1 MEIFLI
7 SIVNVSYKS
16 VASWFSELLLC
27 VLFLKNNQLKKIL
40 VPKRHFLGR
49 GSVPLAW
56 RGQEQK
62 PQGLFLVLPVPAFHM
77 LAWQHFLFANLHR
90 SSQAYAVFLGP
101 TLALPKKCSL
111 GTKELAFYTHEMII
125 LLPLA
130 F

>member
-1 MEIFLI
+1 MEIFPI

-49 GSVPLAW
+49 GSVPLSW
-56 RGQEQK
+56 RG
-62 PQGLFLVLPVPAFHM
+62 QGLFLVLPVPAFHM
-77 LAWQHFLFANLHR
+77 LAWQHFLFANLHS
-90 SSQAYAVFLGP
+90 SSQTYAVFLGP

-111 GTKELAFYTHEMII
+111 GTEELAFYTHEMII